1 MVKDFKSFINESLAL
16 KKDGG
21 AHYLERIKTRL
32 NELEVIGFTNSKGDK
47 VIASP
52 DEIKQ
57 TQLFYQEVLSN
68 LADPT
73 KSKIFS
79 DTDIQDGYIGL
90 IRLGKAKV
98 TLSSGE
104 KVEPI
109 FKVYERVDDSTGKE
123 VFRTGKCFWLFT
135 IGKRVSTIK
144 LYDADGNTPK
154 EKDFLISKSI
164 DHMIADRSAE
174 LAKISRVYRV
184 NLNSREEVSARHT
197 IILTPSN
204 ISTLPLDFKS
214 EDDLQTQVTNIFDE
228 SLIKKKEEVQFIP
241 VKGGDPIFS
250 LESVPKQ
257 MNVTPDK
264 VWLLE
269 KNDTFKTWGAMPII
283 QSKQISG
290 ITGNEIQIKLG
301 KKWLH
306 WLSELNPPKEPVFNT
321 PAQIDRVLKK
331 GDTIT
336 LAKETGNGNWVANT
350 GVITDIA
357 TDARSSEFP
366 YIKTNG
372 WDSSVI
378 INQTDARKIFVD
390 YREAN
395 ESYSQVLSFAQ
406 WQAMNS

>member
-1 MVKDFKSFINESLAL
+1 
-16 KKDGG
+16 
-21 AHYLERIKTRL
+21 
-32 NELEVIGFTNSKGDK
+32 
-47 VIASP
+47 
-52 DEIKQ
+52 
-57 TQLFYQEVLSN
+57 
-68 LADPT
+68 
-73 KSKIFS
+73 
-79 DTDIQDGYIGL
+79 
-90 IRLGKAKV
+90 
-98 TLSSGE
+98 
-104 KVEPI
+104 
-109 FKVYERVDDSTGKE
+109 
-123 VFRTGKCFWLFT
+123 
-135 IGKRVSTIK
+135 
-144 LYDADGNTPK
+144 
-154 EKDFLISKSI
+154 
-164 DHMIADRSAE
+164 MIEDRSAE
-174 LAKISRVYRV
+174 LSKISRVYRV

-214 EDDLQTQVTNIFDE
+214 GDDLQTQVTNIFDE

-321 PAQIDRVLKK
+321 PAQIDRVIKK

-336 LAKETGNGNWVANT
+336 LAKETGNGDWVANT

-378 INQTDARKIFVD
+378 IKRAEASKIFVD

-395 ESYSQVLSFAQ
+395 EGYSQVLSFAQ